1 MPEMSQHFANAL
13 KSYLERYSIK
23 SATLEREA
31 NVPASTVSKLMSG
44 VRPSVERIAEIL
56 TAIPADEAAELL
68 RAYLLDDVPPNWREA
83 VTIIVQAAATDGRL
97 QSPVGLE
104 TVDSLTEAISR
115 LRKAADGD
123 LSLSQWLID
132 TARLL
137 T

>member
-1 MPEMSQHFANAL
+1 MPEMSQHFATAL
-13 KSYLERYSIK
+13 KSYLERFSIK

-44 VRPSVERIAEIL
+44 VRPSVERITEIL
-56 TAIPADEAAELL
+56 AAMPNEEAAELL
-68 RAYLLDDVPPNWREA
+68 RAYLLDDVPPDWREA
-83 VTIIVQAAATDGRL
+83 VTIIVQSIVTDGRL
-97 QSPVGLE
+97 QSPVGTE
-104 TVDSLTEAISR
+104 SVDSLTDAIMR